1 MSLGNEINKF
11 MEENYGEIPVYD
23 IKEPKIIHLANLGT
37 NRFLK
42 HEIAVIDTPL
52 IQRLKYISQLGAVY
66 NVFPTARHTRFE
78 HTLGVVICANR
89 IWESLYENG
98 SLDSV
103 SEIERKRI
111 LLNIRMAA
119 ILHDVGHCP
128 FSHASE
134 TILDD
139 FIPMKSE
146 RASLKGKPHEILG
159 YYILRSNV
167 MVDFF
172 ETISKKYGI
181 NLDLEEIS
189 NYILGET
196 RVPTEDQYI
205 ADIINGPFDADKFDY
220 ILRDSEFSGVPL
232 SMGLDR
238 FLVSLG
244 TDTITTPKGER
255 RKLILFEKGIMPFEQ
270 LVFAK
275 AQLFSAI
282 YHHQKVRALDQ
293 MILSIL
299 RLIRDNKTEI
309 NGFAINSPVDFL
321 NVDDFDILKLSF
333 GKNRINKICKD
344 LKERRTLKRSL
355 VITNSTI
362 NKDGNFGFQQILK
375 RSENPSILRDYN
387 KVLAERIGCDCTEY
401 DVAIDLPDTPKLGET
416 HERLIKLGKEFY
428 PLKKFFPQEE
438 WIESYIAN
446 KWRGHIFANEQYRT
460 KANEQGKIYLEEE
473 FGIVFNE
480 DATKW
485 AKIVQS
491 PKPQKLLSD
500 FPHSDSLSQKI
511 ASLKE

>member
-1 MSLGNEINKF
+1 MSLSEEVNKF
-11 MEENYGEIPVYD
+11 MEENYGEIPIYNVR
-23 IKEPKIIHLANLGT
+23 EPKIIHLANMGT
-37 NRFLK
+37 NRFFK

-78 HTLGVVICANR
+78 HTLGVVIGANR
-89 IWESLYENG
+89 IWDSLFENG
-98 SLDSV
+98 SLDSL
-103 SEIERKRI
+103 SELERKRI

-119 ILHDVGHCP
+119 ILHDIGHGP

-134 TILDD
+134 TILED

-146 RASLKGKPHEILG
+146 RARLKGKPHEILG
-159 YYILRSNV
+159 YYILRSKV
-167 MVDFF
+167 MEDFF
-172 ETISKKYGI
+172 ESISKMYEV

-189 NYILGET
+189 YYILGKA
-196 RVPTEDQYI
+196 RVPKEDQYI

-244 TDTITTPKGER
+244 TDTVITPKGELK
-255 RKLILFEKGIMPFEQ
+255 KLILYEKGIMPFEQ

-299 RLIRDNKTEI
+299 RLLKENNTEI
-309 NGFAINSPVDFL
+309 NGVAIRSPVDFL
-321 NVDDFDILKLSF
+321 KLDDFDILKLSF
-333 GKNRINKICKD
+333 GKDRINIICKN
-344 LKERRTLKRSL
+344 LKERQTLKRCL
-355 VITNSTI
+355 VISNNTI
-362 NKDGNFGFQQILK
+362 NKDSNFDFQQILK
-375 RSENPSILRDYN
+375 RSENPSALRDYN
-387 KVLAERIGCDCTEY
+387 RILAERIGCDCTEY
-401 DVAIDLPDTPKLGET
+401 DVCIDLPGTPKLGET
-416 HERLIKLGKEFY
+416 HERLIKIGKEFY

-446 KWRGHIFANEQYRT
+446 KWRGHIFACEQYRT
-460 KANEQGKIYLEEE
+460 RANQEGKIFLEEE
-473 FGIVFNE
+473 LGINLNE

-491 PKPQKLLSD
+491 PRPQKSLIDFPLSD
-500 FPHSDSLSQKI
+500 KR
-511 ASLKE
+511 